1 MRHKSSIT
9 SLSWIPSEAVE
20 GSMKVPFEA
29 GMAHYDPP
37 PPEQIESLKQLRDD
51 DRFRFANV
59 LEAWIETGAKG
70 AITDYGYSGGGM
82 MGSTT
87 VKLGPLARTFEAIG
101 LPTIQRKPQKGKGW
115 VRFTQTT
122 GGRTGVPAP
131 RRVRRKP
138 FIQWQAPLVW
148 TTLTLTLHADGHTE
162 GSLEGCSRFPRHWV
176 YDSDGALSH
185 KSGLAD
191 FKDWYRKSFGRHTP
205 WGDQDSRALVTAVE
219 SALERRLSEQVMRGG
234 EKPQVRKL
242 KAGTALVEQGETGND
257 VFLLLDG
264 VLRVE
269 HDGERLAE
277 YGPGALLGE
286 RAHLEDGRR
295 TSTLVAVTACRVAS
309 VKADQ
314 LQRGELQE
322 LAKGRRREEHRGAGR
337 GGKRGGGEENP
348 RSVRSAGGA
357 QRGNGGSARK

>member
-9 SLSWIPSEAVE
+9 SLSWIPSEAIE
-20 GSMKVPFEA
+20 GSMKIPFEA

-37 PPEQIESLKQLRDD
+37 PPDRIDSLEQLRDD

-59 LEAWIETGAKG
+59 LEAWIETDAKG
-70 AITDYGYSGGGM
+70 DIKDFGYSGGSM

-101 LPTIQRKPQKGKGW
+101 LPTIQHRPQKGNGW

-148 TTLTLTLHADGHTE
+148 TTLTLTLHADGGAE

-176 YDSDGALSH
+176 YDEQGELSH

-191 FKDWYRKSFGRHTP
+191 FKDWYRKSFGKHTP
-205 WGDQDSRALVTAVE
+205 WGDQDSKALVTAVE
-219 SALERRLSEQVMRGG
+219 TALERRLSEQVMRGG
-234 EKPQVRKL
+234 QKPRIGKL
-242 KAGTALVEQGETGND
+242 KAGETLVRQGEEGD
-257 VFLLLDG
+257 EVFLLLDG

-286 RAHLEDGRR
+286 RAHLEGGKR
-295 TSTLVAVTACRVAS
+295 TSTLVAVTAARVAS

-314 LQRGELQE
+314 LQLGELDE
-322 LAKGRRREEHRGAGR
+322 LAKGHRREHSRA
-337 GGKRGGGEENP
+337 KQP
-348 RSVRSAGGA
+348 
-357 QRGNGGSARK
+357 ARK

>member
-1 MRHKSSIT
+1 MRHQSSIT

-20 GSMKVPFEA
+20 GSMKMAFET

-37 PPEQIESLKQLRDD
+37 PPDVLEDIEALRDA

-59 LEAWIETGAKG
+59 LRAWVEVDGQGRIK
-70 AITDYGYSGGGM
+70 DCGYSGGGM
-82 MGSTT
+82 MGATT
-87 VKLGPLARTFEAIG
+87 VKLGPLARTFEAVG
-101 LPTIQRKPQKGKGW
+101 LPEIQRKPERGRDA
-115 VRFTQTT
+115 VRFVQTN

-138 FIQWQAPLVW
+138 FVQWQAPLVW
-148 TTLTLTLHADGHTE
+148 TTLSLTIHADGRAE
-162 GSLEGCSRFPRHWV
+162 GTMEGASRFPRHWV
-176 YDSDGALSH
+176 YDDGGELSH

-205 WGDQDSRALVTAVE
+205 WGEQDSKALVTAVE
-219 SALERRLSEQVMRGG
+219 TALERRLSEQVMRGG
-234 EKPQVRKL
+234 AKPKVRKL
-242 KAGTALVEQGETGND
+242 KAGAKLVEQGESGSE
-257 VFLLLDG
+257 VFLVLDG

-286 RAHLEDGRR
+286 RAHLEGGKR

-309 VKADQ
+309 VEASQ
-314 LQRGELQE
+314 LERGELHE
-322 LAKGRRREEHRGAGR
+322 LAKGHRREGQKSTAGNNRGDAR
-337 GGKRGGGEENP
+337 GEGQQ
-348 RSVRSAGGA
+348 GA
-357 QRGNGGSARK
+357 RREGQRRKGPVASARG

>member
-1 MRHKSSIT
+1 MRHQSKIT

-20 GSMKVPFEA
+20 GSMRIPFDA

-37 PPEQIESLKQLRDD
+37 PPETIEDLEALRDA

-59 LEAWIETGAKG
+59 LDAWVQTDAKG
-70 AITDYGYSGGGM
+70 KISDFGYSGGGM

-87 VKLGPLARTFEAIG
+87 VKVGPVARTFEAVG
-101 LPTIQRKPQKGKGW
+101 LPIIQKKPEKGSDY
-115 VRFTQTT
+115 VRFVQTT

-138 FIQWQAPLVW
+138 FVQWQAPLVW
-148 TTLTLTLHADGHTE
+148 TTLSLTIHADGRTE
-162 GSLEGCSRFPRHWV
+162 GVMEGASRFPRHWV
-176 YDSDGALSH
+176 YDNNGELSH

-205 WGDQDSRALVTAVE
+205 WGDQDSKALVTAVE
-219 SALERRLSEQVMRGG
+219 SALERRLSEQLMRGAA
-234 EKPQVRKL
+234 KPRIQKL
-242 KAGTALVEQGETGND
+242 KAGTTLVRQGEPGTE

-277 YGPGALLGE
+277 YGPGAMLGE
-286 RAHLEDGRR
+286 RAHLEGGVR
-295 TSTLVAVTACRVAS
+295 TSTLVAVTACRVAAVEGS
-309 VKADQ
+309 Q
-314 LQRGELQE
+314 LERGALSELS
-322 LAKGRRREEHRGAGR
+322 KGHRREG
-337 GGKRGGGEENP
+337 
-348 RSVRSAGGA
+348 
-357 QRGNGGSARK
+357 QRRKESARS